1 MNRLD
6 DELAQV
12 TDSLLKTGA
21 MPTLEGENA
30 ALQDTLRDLYAV
42 VEPGRAPSAAFQ
54 QQMTARLNAEWDR
67 AYAPPT
73 LRLLERPLVRLAA
86 LAAAVVLVLASL
98 LVLVVPDTPDPLQ
111 GTAIGVDDGVALV
124 VLVGVAAVGAV
135 VYWRG
140 RR

>member
-6 DELAQV
+6 DELAQA
-12 TDSLLKTGA
+12 TDTLLSSGK
-21 MPTLEGENA
+21 MPPLEGENA
-30 ALQDTLRDLYAV
+30 ALQETIRELYAV
-42 VEPGRAPSAAFQ
+42 INPKQMPSAAFQ
-54 QQMTARLNAEWDR
+54 QKMTARLGAEWDR

-98 LVLVVPDTPDPLQ
+98 LVLVVPDAPDPLQ
-111 GTAIGVDDGVALV
+111 GTAFGMDDGLAVI
-124 VLVGVAAVGAV
+124 VLVGVAAVAGFV
-135 VYWRG
+135 FWR

>member
-1 MNRLD
+1 MNRFD
-6 DELAQV
+6 DELAQA
-12 TDSLLKTGA
+12 TDVLLSGGT
-21 MPTLEGENA
+21 MPTLDGENA
-30 ALQDTLRDLYAV
+30 ALGQTIRELYAV
-42 VEPGRAPSAAFQ
+42 IDPKRMPSAAFQ

-98 LVLVVPDTPDPLQ
+98 LVLVVPDGTDGLQ
-111 GTAIGVDDGVALV
+111 GTALGMDDGVAVV
-124 VLVGVAAVGAV
+124 VLVAVAAVAGFV
-135 VYWRG
+135 FWR